1 MLSYWY
7 NYYTDKI
14 VLALEI
20 ANDTHKDQKDGIGV
34 PYILH
39 PYRVAAWYADDM
51 SDQCPSAKEFEE
63 CYIIA
68 LLHDTIE
75 SKIDDLRLW
84 GLNFD
89 YSEISINQMIKERY
103 EQIKR
108 SYISDFGEEVA
119 NAVDILTRR
128 KEDTYNQYIDKVCK
142 NKYATIVK
150 IYDIRDNL
158 DENRMTRFTDEH
170 RESLKKRYE
179 KALEKLEKAR
189 NEFDK

>member
-39 PYRVAAWYADDM
+39 PYRVAA
-51 SDQCPSAKEFEE
+51 
-63 CYIIA
+63 
-68 LLHDTIE
+68 
-75 SKIDDLRLW
+75 KIDDLRLW